1 MAAPPPIDP
10 ALEAQYN
17 IRALI
22 PDHAEIFARW
32 RERSAETRRR
42 RRRRS
47 DLAYGASAGE
57 TLDLF
62 LPDPPSGRAGPV
74 PVHLFIHGGY
84 WQAMDKDD
92 FSFVAEAL
100 LDAGV
105 AVAVVGYAL
114 CPTVALD
121 EIVAQMRRALAWI
134 AREAPGFGGD
144 PARIQIAGHSA
155 GGHLVAMLMA
165 DERSAPLIHS
175 GVSISGLFD
184 LAPLRATGINTA
196 LGLDAAAARRNSPL
210 FLEPRTGDRAPL
222 VLAVGGAETPAFRA
236 QSDALAKSWG
246 ARGVPVRRLDLAGR
260 DHFAALDALAEPES
274 ALFRAARD
282 LAFGDAR

>member
-1 MAAPPPIDP
+1 MTATSSINP
-10 ALEAQYN
+10 AVEAQYN

-22 PDHAEIFARW
+22 PDHAEVFARW
-32 RERSAETRRR
+32 HERSAETRRR
-42 RRRRS
+42 RRCHR
-47 DLAYGASAGE
+47 DLAYGVGADE

-62 LPDPPSGRAGPV
+62 LPDAPSARAAPF

-84 WQAMDKDD
+84 WQAMSKED
-92 FSFVAEAL
+92 FGFVAEAL

-144 PARIQIAGHSA
+144 PGRIQIAGHSA

-165 DERSAPLIHS
+165 DERSAPLIRS

-184 LAPLRATGINTA
+184 LDPLRATSINAA
-196 LGLDAAAARRNSPL
+196 LGLDATAARRNSPL
-210 FLEPRTGDRAPL
+210 FLEPQITRVPL
-222 VLAVGGAETPAFRA
+222 VLAVGGAETPAFHS
-236 QSDALAKSWG
+236 QSDALATRWG
-246 ARGVPVRRLDLAGR
+246 ARGVSVQRLDLAGR

-274 ALFRAARD
+274 PLFRAARA
-282 LAFGDAR
+282 LALGEAR

>member
-1 MAAPPPIDP
+1 MAAANAIDP

-22 PDHAEIFARW
+22 PDHGEIFARW
-32 RERSAETRRR
+32 RARSAETRRR
-42 RRRRS
+42 RRCRCG
-47 DLAYGASAGE
+47 LAYGAGAGE

-62 LPDPPSGRAGPV
+62 LPDPPPGKGGPF

-84 WQAMDKDD
+84 WQAMEKGD
-92 FSFVAEAL
+92 FSFVADAL

-105 AVAVVGYAL
+105 AVAVIDYAP

-121 EIVAQMRRALAWI
+121 EIVAQMRRALAWT

-144 PARIQIAGHSA
+144 PERIQIAGHSA

-165 DERSAPLIHS
+165 DPECAPLIRS

-184 LAPLRATGINTA
+184 LDPLRATSINAA
-196 LGLDAAAARRNSPL
+196 LGLDGAAARRNSPL
-210 FLEPRTGDRAPL
+210 FLEPRTGKRAPL
-222 VLAVGGAETPAFRA
+222 VLAVGGAETAAFHA
-236 QSDALAKSWG
+236 QSDALARRWG
-246 ARGVPVRRLDLAGR
+246 ACGAPVRRLDLPGR
-260 DHFAALDALAEPES
+260 DHFAAVEALAEPES
-274 ALFRAARD
+274 PLFRAARD
-282 LAFGDAR
+282 LAFGEAR